1 MERVMQ
7 DTLSLRPRMF
17 WWVAILIVLVGF
29 GLRVWQLGEASL
41 WDDEAMTKL
50 RAEAP
55 LDQFLRRVQDSG
67 NQMPLY
73 FATLHLF
80 PTESEFWLR
89 LPSVLAGTAGIALL
103 MFVTV
108 RLYGNDCLALVAGAL
123 LALNPYHIWF
133 SRTARPYALLFVL
146 TLLASYF
153 FLVLLRGERSR
164 GNWIGFV
171 LSSMAAYLT
180 HYFAAALPLVQY
192 IWLVFVLRG
201 KRRVFWQWAAA
212 QVIAVIPTLI
222 WIVALLRREVVSM
235 GIDWIK
241 RPVPAD
247 PVFTIWNL
255 TLDYDGT
262 ATWYAVLGLVAVFA
276 GLLPALYYGFR
287 KRQTDQVSFYWF
299 WLLIAPLSLTFVL
312 SLFAHPL
319 FVDRYFMVLL
329 PALLLLIAS
338 GWMQLPRRAGVLA
351 LLIVAVVG
359 MNNVLTTLHDGKDER
374 QAWRDAAH
382 YVAQGYRPEDG
393 FVISSQVA
401 LFSFLIYF
409 DDLDVLNRTILFDL
423 PEAGPD
429 GAPVRGDWQT
439 PVTRMWAVYS
449 EADETL
455 HNEGVLPN
463 RDPFKNNGS
472 QMARWLDKRRDQ
484 IIARRDFNGV
494 TVFLVDVQNDV
505 YNLVQFKP

>member
-1 MERVMQ
+1 MQ
-7 DTLSLRPRMF
+7 DTPSLRPRMF
-17 WWVAILIVLVGF
+17 WWVVILIVLAGF
-29 GLRVWQLGEASL
+29 GLRAWQLGEASL
-41 WDDEAMTKL
+41 WDDEAMSKL

-55 LDQFLRRVQDSG
+55 LDQFLKRVQDSG

-89 LPSVLAGTAGIALL
+89 LPSLLAGTAGIALV

-108 RLYGNDCLALVAGAL
+108 RLYGNDRLALVAGTL
-123 LALNPYHIWF
+123 LALNPYHIWL
-133 SRTARPYALLFVL
+133 SRTARPYAQLFVFS
-146 TLLASYF
+146 LLASYF
-153 FLVLLRGERSR
+153 FLVLLRGEQSR

-192 IWLVFVLRG
+192 ILLAFILRG
-201 KRRVFWQWAAA
+201 KRRVFWSWVTA

-222 WIVALLRREVVSM
+222 WIVALLRREVVGI

-241 RPVPAD
+241 RPILAD
-247 PVFTIWNL
+247 PFFTVWNL

-262 ATWYAVLGLVAVFA
+262 TTWYAVLGLVAVFA
-276 GLLPALYYGFR
+276 GLLPGLYYGFR
-287 KRQTDQVSFYWF
+287 KRQTDPVSFYWF
-299 WLLIAPLSLTFVL
+299 WLLVAPLSLTFAL
-312 SLFAHPL
+312 SLFARPL

-329 PALLLLIAS
+329 PALLVLIAY
-338 GWMQLPRRAGVLA
+338 GWMQLPRRAGAVA
-351 LLIVAVVG
+351 LVIVAVVG
-359 MNNVLTTLHDGKDER
+359 VSNVVTTLHDGTDER
-374 QAWRDAAH
+374 QAWRAAAH
-382 YVAQGYRPEDG
+382 HVAQGHRPEDG
-393 FVISSQVA
+393 LVIASQVG

-409 DDLDVLNRTILFDL
+409 DDLDMLDRAILFDL
-423 PEAGPD
+423 QEAGPD
-429 GAPVRGDWQT
+429 GAPVRGDWET

-463 RDPFKNNGS
+463 RDPFKNS
-472 QMARWLDKRRDQ
+472 DSRMAHWLDVRRDQ
-484 IIARRDFNGV
+484 IIARQDFNGV

-505 YNLVQFKP
+505 YNSDRFEP